1 MENTNYPIQE
11 KIHDL
16 VQKKLDPAQVQE
28 LRNQAQQ
35 QPELADELRFSQNLA
50 LALRNKEM
58 LAANAVLS
66 QVIEEEGFPPA
77 NPPASGG
84 TGWKTWLMAA
94 ILALSVGTG
103 VYFWTSAPAAAT
115 ATVTT
120 TTTQE
125 LAQNA
130 LQPLENV
137 LFVNTSG
144 ALKTAMQAYDAA
156 NYAQAIPLLADYT
169 QNNPDFAALTYL
181 GVARLLNGQAAQAIQ
196 PLADAQQSPE
206 PPVQE
211 AARWYLGLAY
221 LATNRPDAAREVLSA
236 IPPDGIFGP
245 QAAQLLQNI
254 QNAQQ

>member
-1 MENTNYPIQE
+1 MENTNYPVQE

-16 VQKKLDPAQVQE
+16 VQKKLDPVQQQA
-28 LRNQAQQ
+28 LRSEALL
-35 QPELADELRFSQNLA
+35 QPELSDELRFSQNLA

-58 LAANAVLS
+58 LAASAVLS
-66 QVIEEEGFPPA
+66 QVIAEEGFPPA
-77 NPPASGG
+77 TPQTG
-84 TGWKTWLMAA
+84 TGGWKIWAMLLVLVAGIGA
-94 ILALSVGTG
+94 GA
-103 VYFWTSAPAAAT
+103 YFWSTNAPAAT
-115 ATVTT
+115 ATQV
-120 TTTQE
+120 
-125 LAQNA
+125 LSQNA

-137 LFVNTSG
+137 LFIAASG
-144 ALKTAMQAYDAA
+144 DLKTAMQAYDAS
-156 NYAQAIPLLADYT
+156 NYAKAAELLGVYT

-181 GVARLLNGQAAQAIQ
+181 GVAHLMNGQPQRAIA

-221 LATNRPDAAREVLSA
+221 LATNRPDAAREVLLA
-236 IPPDGIFGP
+236 IPPDSVFGT